1 MFDDEY
7 ELDES
12 ELAPP
17 KPYTP
22 EQRAAIDEMNA
33 DLAAAFDE
41 YCELCKM

>member
-17 KPYTP
+17 KPLSP
-22 EQRAAIDEMNA
+22 ERRAEIEQSYAQMAA
-33 DLAAAFDE
+33 DLAE
-41 YCELCKM
+41 ING